1 MESNDGNKPLAF
13 IKNDAGGV
21 QQGYWED
28 VFPTIRTE
36 ITPAVAQRECF
47 SITPC
52 DANGTRK
59 DRPDGG
65 LYVTPTDASKTLTRG
80 NPNTETVVVEPEGRR
95 RPSARRA
102 APRRREDARSSR
114 RRGWRTR

>member
-65 LYVTPTDASKTLTRG
+65 LYVLELNNIPGLTPVSLVPDAARAVGWTFPDLCLRILSQAR
-80 NPNTETVVVEPEGRR
+80 NF
-95 RPSARRA
+95 SAEA
-102 APRRREDARSSR
+102 
-114 RRGWRTR
+114 